1 MSKNLS
7 KKKILEF
14 EDNNLMQIMCGAYH
28 SNLDVIEKLQE
39 LGLAAP
45 SKFVT
50 DSYANNS
57 NENKKMDFILRNLK

>member
-1 MSKNLS
+1 MLTGKVT
-7 KKKILEF
+7 LE
-14 EDNNLMQIMCGAYH
+14 
-28 SNLDVIEKLQE
+28 NLDVIEKLQE